1 MADFKLE
8 NGEQVRTRICKKASG
23 TVIEA
28 GDIVAISSGLIV
40 KADASS
46 AKIAYAPAGAPS
58 GVTDIEV
65 TEGCD
70 FTLRGTGDANFAV
83 AQKGTEV
90 DLVVN
95 SNAQQIDVG
104 SSSTDVFIVSIDQ
117 NAGVV
122 GSAANIEVR
131 INPTKVLF

>member
-1 MADFKLE
+1 MDFKVE
-8 NGEQVRTRICKKASG
+8 NGEKLRTRICKKASA

-28 GDIVAISSGLIV
+28 GDIVAISSGLII
-40 KADASS
+40 KAVAAS
-46 AKIAYAPAGAPS
+46 AKIAYAPKGAGD
-58 GVTDIEV
+58 GETEIEV

-70 FTLRGTGDANFAV
+70 FTLRGTGDAAFAV
-83 AQKGTEV
+83 AQRGTEV

-95 SNAQQIDVG
+95 SGAQQIDVG
-104 SSSTDVFIVSIDQ
+104 ASSTDVFIISPDQ

-122 GSAANIEVR
+122 DSAADIEVR